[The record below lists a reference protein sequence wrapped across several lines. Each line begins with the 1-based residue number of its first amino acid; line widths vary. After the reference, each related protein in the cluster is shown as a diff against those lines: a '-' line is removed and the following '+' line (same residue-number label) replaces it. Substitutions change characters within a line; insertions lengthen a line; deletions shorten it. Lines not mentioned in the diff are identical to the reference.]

1 MNLDNIKSKLLE
13 IFKLIINAPV
23 LGILWATGS
32 CPPEEEENKK
42 LFAYVGNLL
51 VLWVFIIACIVGL
64 W

>member
-1 MNLDNIKSKLLE
+1 MDSLKNKLLE
-13 IFKLIINAPV
+13 IFKIIINAPV
-23 LGILWATGS
+23 LGILWATDA

>member
-1 MNLDNIKSKLLE
+1 MDSLKNKLLV

-23 LGILWATGS
+23 LGILWATDS

>member
-13 IFKLIINAPV
+13 IFKIIINLPV
-23 LGILWATGS
+23 LGVMWVATR
-32 CPPEEEENKK
+32 PNDDDENKQK
-42 LFAYVGNLL
+42 FVWYSNLL

>member
-1 MNLDNIKSKLLE
+1 MDSLKSKLLE
-13 IFKLIINAPV
+13 IFRIIINAPV
-23 LGILWATGS
+23 LAILWATDT
-32 CPPEEEENKK
+32 CPPEEEDNKK

>member
-1 MNLDNIKSKLLE
+1 MDSLKNKLLE

>member
-1 MNLDNIKSKLLE
+1 MDSIKNKLRE
-13 IFKLIINAPV
+13 IFKIIINAPV

>member
-1 MNLDNIKSKLLE
+1 MDSLKNKLLE

-23 LGILWATGS
+23 LGILWATGY

>member
-1 MNLDNIKSKLLE
+1 MIMDSLKNKLLE

>member
-13 IFKLIINAPV
+13 IFKIIINLPV
-23 LGILWATGS
+23 LGIIWAVDGS
-32 CPPEEEENKK
+32 PDGNENKEK
-42 LFAYVGNLL
+42 FVYFGNLL

>member
-1 MNLDNIKSKLLE
+1 MDSLKNKLLE
-13 IFKLIINAPV
+13 IFKIILNAPV
-23 LGILWATGS
+23 LGILWATDT

-42 LFAYVGNLL
+42 LFSYVGNLL

>member
-1 MNLDNIKSKLLE
+1 MDSLKNKLLVL
-13 IFKLIINAPV
+13 FKIILNAPV

>member
-1 MNLDNIKSKLLE
+1 MDSLKNKLLE
-13 IFKLIINAPV
+13 IFKLILNAPV

>member
-1 MNLDNIKSKLLE
+1 MDSLKNKLLE
-13 IFKLIINAPV
+13 IFKIIINAPV
-23 LGILWATGS
+23 LGILWATDT

>member
-1 MNLDNIKSKLLE
+1 MDSLKNKLLE
-13 IFKLIINAPV
+13 IFKIILNAPV

-42 LFAYVGNLL
+42 LLAYVGNLL

>member
-1 MNLDNIKSKLLE
+1 MDSLKNKLLE

-32 CPPEEEENKK
+32 CPPEEEGNKK

>member
-13 IFKLIINAPV
+13 IFKIILNAPV
-23 LGILWATGS
+23 LGILWATDS
-32 CPPEEEENKK
+32 WSPEEEDNKK

>member
-13 IFKLIINAPV
+13 IFKIIISAPV
-23 LGILWATGS
+23 LGILWAIDG
-32 CPPEEEENKK
+32 EEENKK

>member
-1 MNLDNIKSKLLE
+1 MDSLKNKLLE
-13 IFKLIINAPV
+13 IFKIIINAPV

-32 CPPEEEENKK
+32 CPPEEEKNKK